1 MSRLSLG
8 TRVSNLKSV
17 ALTVLE
23 LLHLTPKNLGGHVT
37 LATPPFGKTF
47 LGHVQTVPG
56 NTCVKFQVRADWRA
70 IVQLCQ
76 RQSGALFK
84 LYVLL
89 RELLVRPISQ
99 HVHK

>member
-1 MSRLSLG
+1 VTLTTPLLGNFLVVMSGMCLG
-8 TRVSNLKSV
+8 TR
-17 ALTVLE
+17 
-23 LLHLTPKNLGGHVT
+23 
-37 LATPPFGKTF
+37 
-47 LGHVQTVPG
+47 
-56 NTCVKFQVRADWRA
+56 VKFQVRTDWRA